1 MPMSQLLIPVQKYT
15 RRQGAFR
22 WPDRPIL
29 ATART
34 ADELPLK
41 QLAEDLKG
49 KLRTPARLARN
60 AFGPATL
67 RVARGNDLDGPEAY
81 RLTVAKD
88 GVEIV
93 AGSAAG
99 AYYAV
104 QTLRDL
110 LAVHGRRLP
119 AMVIED
125 WPDYPR
131 RGVYHD
137 CSRGKVPKLA
147 TLKELVERL
156 ARWKVNELQLYI
168 KNVFTFVRHPAIGKG
183 YSPLTPEEFLA
194 LQDHCRLHHVRLVGS
209 LASFGHMENILALPE
224 YRHLGEMPGY
234 RGLAGGTTLCPG
246 DPGSIKLM
254 AELYEEFLPLFEA
267 EDFNVCCDETWELGK
282 GRSKRRAQR
291 VGVGRVYLDF
301 LKQLRLLCRR
311 HDKRMNAWADIV
323 LEHPDLLGDVPK
335 DIVMLNWDYEPDGGR
350 IPRTREIVEAG
361 LPVVVC
367 PGTNSWASHG
377 CRLQKGMANIARFAA
392 EGLARRAEGL
402 LNTDWGDGGH
412 RNMLAVSLHNLA
424 FGAAHSWNHSRTS
437 ARGFGFTERFCR
449 LSLGVADR
457 RTAEAIR
464 TLGRADSVFK
474 ANPHAGYI
482 YGTFTTS
489 VAKMVQ
495 AEQSSLD
502 DADAAALTRHSR
514 ALRQL
519 RWPKPGGVKDR
530 FVARMFR
537 EYALASRLDALACRR
552 LALIKQLRD
561 GKSPPAAKWKDLAAE
576 TLSVAAELKRIWAL
590 GNKPS
595 RLSDQLKAMRR
606 SVGEYRKLARG

>member
-1 MPMSQLLIPVQKYT
+1 MPTSELLIPVQKCT
-15 RRQGAFR
+15 RRKGAFR
-22 WPDRPIL
+22 WPDGPIL

-41 QLAEDLKG
+41 QLADDLRR
-49 KLRTPARLARN
+49 KLGVRSQLARN

-67 RVARGNDLDGPEAY
+67 RVRPGDVNGPEAY
-81 RLTVAKD
+81 RLTVGKD
-88 GVEIV
+88 GVEVI
-93 AGSAAG
+93 ASSAAG
-99 AYYAV
+99 AYYAI

-110 LAVHGRRLP
+110 LAIHGRRLP
-119 AMVIED
+119 GVVIED
-125 WPDYPR
+125 WPDYAR

-137 CSRGKVPKLA
+137 CSRGKVPTLS
-147 TLKELVERL
+147 TLKELVEHL

-168 KNVFTFVRHPAIGKG
+168 ENVFAFIRHPAIGNG
-183 YSPLTPEEFLA
+183 YSPLTPEEILT
-194 LQDHCRLHHVRLVGS
+194 LQDHCELHHIRLVGS
-209 LASFGHMENILALPE
+209 LSSFGHMEKTLALPE

-234 RGLAGGTTLCPG
+234 RGSAGGTTLCPG
-246 DPGSIKLM
+246 DSGSIRLM
-254 AELYEEFLPLFEA
+254 AELYEEFMPLFEA

-301 LKQLRLLCRR
+301 LKKLRLLCLR
-311 HDKRMNAWADIV
+311 HGKRMNAWADIV
-323 LEHPDLLGDVPK
+323 LEHPDLLGEVPK

-367 PGTNSWASHG
+367 PGTNSWGSHG
-377 CRLQKGMANIARFAA
+377 CRLAKGMANIARFAE
-392 EGLARRAEGL
+392 EGLACRAEGL

-412 RNMLAVSLHNLA
+412 RNVLAVSLHNLA

-437 ARGFGFTERFCR
+437 VRGFTERFCR
-449 LSLGVADR
+449 LGLGVADG

-474 ANPHAGYI
+474 ASKHPGWI
-482 YGTFTTS
+482 YGTFARP
-489 VAKMVQ
+489 VGAMVR
-495 AEQSSLD
+495 STKTDFLD
-502 DADAAALTRHSR
+502 DADAALLTRHSR
-514 ALRQL
+514 ALRAL
-519 RWPKPGGVKDR
+519 RWPKPGDVKDR
-530 FVARMFR
+530 FVARMFH

-552 LALIKQLRD
+552 LGMIKQLRD
-561 GKSPPAAKWKDLAAE
+561 GKNPPAAKWKDLAAE
-576 TLSVAAELKRIWAL
+576 TLSVAAELKRVWEL

-595 RLSDQLKAMRR
+595 RLSDQLSAMRKLA
-606 SVGEYRKLARG
+606 GEYRKLARG